1 MDAKVFGQFLA
12 EVRKANNITQV
23 ELAKKLNVTD
33 KAVSRWERGLGFP
46 DINTLEPLADALGV
60 SVLELMQSKRTDDA
74 KLISAEK
81 AEEMLIETIQLSK
94 AHNKSTKIAGEI
106 VLAVFVAFSIGLL
119 GIMISDWSVLNLIVP
134 SIVLGVITWAI
145 PVWKMTLSRKTDM
158 IVPTIASFGSA
169 LLAVLLRII
178 NIAHD
183 INTNDVVAVIDTI
196 DSEVVIVSIFI
207 AITLMLN
214 LCGAFIVKR
223 R

>member
-1 MDAKVFGQFLA
+1 M
-12 EVRKANNITQV
+12 
-23 ELAKKLNVTD
+23 
-33 KAVSRWERGLGFP
+33 
-46 DINTLEPLADALGV
+46 
-60 SVLELMQSKRTDDA
+60 
-74 KLISAEK
+74 
-81 AEEMLIETIQLSK
+81 
-94 AHNKSTKIAGEI
+94 
-106 VLAVFVAFSIGLL
+106 
-119 GIMISDWSVLNLIVP
+119 NLIVP

-196 DSEVVIVSIFI
+196 GSEVVIVSIFI

>member
-81 AEEMLIETIQLSK
+81 VEEMLIETIQLSK
-94 AHNKSTKIAGEI
+94 AHNKSTKIAGGVI
-106 VLAVFVAFSIGLL
+106 LVVFAAFAIGLL

-169 LLAVLLRII
+169 LLAVLFRII

-214 LCGAFIVKR
+214 LCTAFIVKR

>member
-1 MDAKVFGQFLA
+1 MDARVFGQFLA

-94 AHNKSTKIAGEI
+94 AHNKSTKIAGGVI
-106 VLAVFVAFSIGLL
+106 LVVFAAFAIGLL
-119 GIMISDWSVLNLIVP
+119 GIMISDWRVLNLIVP

-196 DSEVVIVSIFI
+196 DSEVIIVSIFI

-214 LCGAFIVKR
+214 LCSAFIVKR

>member
-94 AHNKSTKIAGEI
+94 AHNKPTKIAGGVI
-106 VLAVFVAFSIGLL
+106 LVVFAAFAIGLL

-169 LLAVLLRII
+169 LLAVLFRII

-214 LCGAFIVKR
+214 LCSAFIVKR

>member
-60 SVLELMQSKRTDDA
+60 SVLELMQSKRTDDT

>member
-23 ELAKKLNVTD
+23 ELAKKINVTD

-60 SVLELMQSKRTDDA
+60 SVLELMQSKRTDTE
-74 KLISAEK
+74 KMISAEK
-81 AEEMLIETIQLSK
+81 VEEMLIETIQLSN
-94 AHNKSTKIAGEI
+94 AHKKSTMIAGEI
-106 VLAVFVAFSIGLL
+106 VLAAFVVFAIGLL
-119 GIMISDWSVLNLIVP
+119 GVLISDWSVLNLIVP
-134 SIVLGVITWAI
+134 SIIFGIIAWAI
-145 PVWKMTLSRKTDM
+145 PVWKITLSRKINM

-169 LLAVLLRII
+169 LLAVLFRII

-196 DSEVVIVSIFI
+196 DSEVIIVSIFI
-207 AITLMLN
+207 AIMLMLN
-214 LCGAFIVKR
+214 LCTAFIVKR